1 MSASASEINFFDPTT
16 NDCPYPAYHHLRD
29 EAPVWQDPRT
39 GMYFVTRYED
49 IRAILLDT
57 KRYSN
62 GVGNGANNTGKAV
75 QADDPIAQRAE
86 RLAKLYEEKGWTPA
100 PSLDARDEPNH
111 MQMRRMF
118 DHAFRPV
125 GDQGDRPLRRAP
137 RLRVASRA
145 SSATAR
151 CEWVSQY
158 AVPLPLYVI
167 GRQVGVPDE
176 DLPRIKGWTDKW
188 VKRMGLMQTDEE
200 AEESVLA
207 EIEAQHYFQPMFEKL
222 RREPEDTLL
231 STLVNREIPEWG
243 RPLNDNELH
252 AEMMADLF
260 VGGSE
265 TTTNALA
272 AGVILLIEHPEVW
285 EQLTSDPAEVPPH
298 VLRGGAAGRGP
309 GAGAPARGG
318 RRTSS
323 STASR
328 SRPARSSCSATPPAT
343 ATSACSSARPTSTS
357 SGSMPRRHL
366 SFGVG
371 THHCL
376 GAPLARRELLY
387 GFKALVDLVEDMWF
401 IEGANDFTYHQN
413 FFLRAV
419 KEVHIG
425 FKPRAGLAPH
435 GNRAAGRHGR
445 ECERR
450 ASMMLEG
457 KVAIVTGAGQG
468 IGAATA
474 RRMAEEGASV
484 VVSDVAEEAATAVVA
499 RDRGGRREG
508 RLRALRRL
516 RASTT

>member
-1 MSASASEINFFDPTT
+1 MPGPVSEINFFDPET
-16 NDCPYPAYHHLRD
+16 NDCPYPAYETLRE
-29 EAPVWQDPRT
+29 EAPVWKDPRT
-39 GMYFVTRYED
+39 GMFFVTRYED

-57 KRYSN
+57 ERFSN

-86 RLAKLYEEKGWTPA
+86 RLAQLYVEKGWPPA

-118 DHAFRPV
+118 DHAFRPSAIKEIDPYV
-125 GDQGDRPLRRAP
+125 EQLAYSLLEDFLGDG
-137 RLRVASRA
+137 S
-145 SSATAR
+145 

-188 VKRMGLMQTDEE
+188 IKRMGLMQSDEE

-207 EIEAQHYFQPMFEKL
+207 EIEAQHYFQPMFERL
-222 RREPEDTLL
+222 RREPDDTLL

-272 AGVILLIEHPEVW
+272 AGVILLIEHPEIW
-285 EQLTSDPAEVPPH
+285 EQLTSDPEKYLPTFCEE
-298 VLRGGAAGRGP
+298 VLRVESPVQGLLREAAVDIELHGVEIPAGSVLMLRYAAGNRDERMFEC
-309 GAGAPARGG
+309 PAEIDLE
-318 RRTSS
+318 RRH
-323 STASR
+323 
-328 SRPARSSCSATPPAT
+328 
-343 ATSACSSARPTSTS
+343 
-357 SGSMPRRHL
+357 PRRHL

-387 GFKALVDLVEDMWF
+387 GFKALVDLVEEMWF
-401 IEGANDFTYHQN
+401 IEGANDFAYHQN

-419 KEVHIG
+419 KETHIG
-425 FKPRAGLAPH
+425 FKPRAVS
-435 GNRAAGRHGR
+435 
-445 ECERR
+445 RR
-450 ASMMLEG
+450 
-457 KVAIVTGAGQG
+457 
-468 IGAATA
+468 
-474 RRMAEEGASV
+474 
-484 VVSDVAEEAATAVVA
+484 TAVERPEDTVEA
-499 RDRGGRREG
+499 
-508 RLRALRRL
+508 
-516 RASTT
+516 

>member
-1 MSASASEINFFDPTT
+1 VSEINFFDPET
-16 NDCPYPAYHHLRD
+16 NDCPYPAYETLRN

-39 GMYFVTRYED
+39 GMFFVTRYDD

-57 KRYSN
+57 KRFSN

-86 RLAKLYEEKGWTPA
+86 RLAKLYEEKGWPPA

-118 DHAFRPV
+118 DHAFRP
-125 GDQGDRPLRRAP
+125 
-137 RLRVASRA
+137 
-145 SSATAR
+145 SAIKEIDPYVEHLAYELLEGFLQDGR
-151 CEWVSQY
+151 CEWVQQY
-158 AVPLPLYVI
+158 AIPLPLYVI

-188 VKRMGLMQTDEE
+188 IKRMGLMQSDEE

-207 EIEAQHYFQPMFEKL
+207 EIEAQHYFQPMFEQL
-222 RREPEDTLL
+222 RREPNETLL

-272 AGVILLIEHPEVW
+272 AGVILLIENPDIWQQLGDEPEKYLPTFCEEVIRV
-285 EQLTSDPAEVPPH
+285 ESPVQGLLREAAEDIELHGVRIPAGSVLMLRYAAGNRDDRVFECPAEID
-298 VLRGGAAGRGP
+298 LE
-309 GAGAPARGG
+309 
-318 RRTSS
+318 
-323 STASR
+323 R
-328 SRPARSSCSATPPAT
+328 SK
-343 ATSACSSARPTSTS
+343 
-357 SGSMPRRHL
+357 PRRHL
-366 SFGVG
+366 GFGVG

-387 GFKALVDLVEDMWF
+387 GFKALVDLVEEMWF
-401 IEGANDFTYHQN
+401 IDGANDFSYHQN

-419 KEVHIG
+419 KELHIG
-425 FKPRAGLAPH
+425 FKPRAVS
-435 GNRAAGRHGR
+435 
-445 ECERR
+445 RR
-450 ASMMLEG
+450 TE
-457 KVAIVTGAGQG
+457 I
-468 IGAATA
+468 A
-474 RRMAEEGASV
+474 RPV
-484 VVSDVAEEAATAVVA
+484 DTVEA
-499 RDRGGRREG
+499 
-508 RLRALRRL
+508 
-516 RASTT
+516 

>member
-1 MSASASEINFFDPTT
+1 VSASLSEINFFEPET
-16 NDCPYPAYHHLRD
+16 NDCPYPAYQQLRD
-29 EAPVWQDPRT
+29 EAPVWLDPRT
-39 GMYFVTRYED
+39 GMFFITRYED

-62 GVGNGANNTGKAV
+62 GVGNSANDTGKALGE
-75 QADDPIAQRAE
+75 DDPIAIRA
-86 RLAKLYEEKGWTPA
+86 RKLAKLYEERGWTPA

-118 DHAFRPV
+118 DHAFRPSAIKEIDPYV
-125 GDQGDRPLRRAP
+125 EHLAYELLEKFLGDG
-137 RLRVASRA
+137 
-145 SSATAR
+145 T
-151 CEWVSQY
+151 CEFVSQY

-176 DLPRIKGWTDKW
+176 DLPLIKGWTDKW
-188 VKRMGLMQTDEE
+188 VKLMGLMQSDEE

-207 EIEAQHYFQPMFEKL
+207 AIAAQHYFQPMFEQL
-222 RREPEDTLL
+222 RKEPNDTLL

-272 AGVILLIEHPEVW
+272 AGVIKLIEHPEVW
-285 EQLTSDPAEVPPH
+285 QQLTSDPGKYLPIFCEEILRVEGPVQGLLREAAVDVEIQGVHIPAGS
-298 VLRGGAAGRGP
+298 VLMLRY
-309 GAGAPARGG
+309 GAGNRDERMYECPADIDLDRKH
-318 RRTSS
+318 
-323 STASR
+323 
-328 SRPARSSCSATPPAT
+328 
-343 ATSACSSARPTSTS
+343 
-357 SGSMPRRHL
+357 PRRHL
-366 SFGVG
+366 AFGVG

-401 IEGANDFTYHQN
+401 IEGANDFSYHQN

-425 FKPRAGLAPH
+425 FKPRAVS
-435 GNRAAGRHGR
+435 RRT
-445 ECERR
+445 EIERP
-450 ASMMLEG
+450 
-457 KVAIVTGAGQG
+457 VDTV
-468 IGAATA
+468 
-474 RRMAEEGASV
+474 EE
-484 VVSDVAEEAATAVVA
+484 
-499 RDRGGRREG
+499 
-508 RLRALRRL
+508 
-516 RASTT
+516 

>member
-1 MSASASEINFFDPTT
+1 MSASASEINFFDPET
-16 NDCPYPAYHHLRD
+16 NDCPYPAYHQLRE
-29 EAPVWQDPRT
+29 EAPVWLDPRT
-39 GMYFVTRYED
+39 GMYFVTRYAD

-57 KRYSN
+57 KQYSN

-75 QADDPIAQRAE
+75 QADDPIALRAE

-118 DHAFRPV
+118 DHAFRP
-125 GDQGDRPLRRAP
+125 
-137 RLRVASRA
+137 
-145 SSATAR
+145 SAIKEIDPYVEHLAYELLEGFLADGT
-151 CEWVSQY
+151 CEWVAQY

-188 VKRMGLMQTDEE
+188 IKRMGLMQTDEE

-207 EIEAQHYFQPMFEKL
+207 EIEAQHYFQPMFEAL
-222 RREPEDTLL
+222 RREPKDTLL

-272 AGVILLIEHPEVW
+272 AGVILLIEHPEIW
-285 EQLTSDPAEVPPH
+285 QQLTSDPEKYLPTFCEE
-298 VLRGGAAGRGP
+298 VLRVEGPVQGLLREAAVDVELHGVQIPAGSILMLRY
-309 GAGAPARGG
+309 GAGNRDDRIYECPADIDLDRKH
-318 RRTSS
+318 
-323 STASR
+323 
-328 SRPARSSCSATPPAT
+328 
-343 ATSACSSARPTSTS
+343 
-357 SGSMPRRHL
+357 PRRHL
-366 SFGVG
+366 AFGVG

-387 GFKALVDLVEDMWF
+387 GFKALVDLVEEMWF

-419 KEVHIG
+419 KELHIG
-425 FKPRAGLAPH
+425 FKPRAVSRRTAI
-435 GNRAAGRHGR
+435 
-445 ECERR
+445 ERPVDTVE
-450 ASMMLEG
+450 S
-457 KVAIVTGAGQG
+457 
-468 IGAATA
+468 
-474 RRMAEEGASV
+474 
-484 VVSDVAEEAATAVVA
+484 
-499 RDRGGRREG
+499 
-508 RLRALRRL
+508 
-516 RASTT
+516 

>member
-1 MSASASEINFFDPTT
+1 MSASVSEINFFDPAT
-16 NDCPYPAYHHLRD
+16 NDCPYPAYHQLRE
-29 EAPVWQDPRT
+29 EAPVWLDPRT
-39 GMYFVTRYED
+39 GMYFVTRYDD

-57 KRYSN
+57 KQYSN

-100 PSLDARDEPNH
+100 PSLDGRDEPNH

-118 DHAFRPV
+118 DHAFRPSAIKEIDPYV
-125 GDQGDRPLRRAP
+125 EHLAYELLERFLGDG
-137 RLRVASRA
+137 
-145 SSATAR
+145 T

-176 DLPRIKGWTDKW
+176 DLPKIKGWTDKW
-188 VKRMGLMQTDEE
+188 VKRMGLNQTDEE

-207 EIEAQHYFQPMFEKL
+207 EIEAQHYFQPRFEQL
-222 RREPEDTLL
+222 RREPDDTLL

-272 AGVILLIEHPEVW
+272 AGVILLIENPEVW
-285 EQLTSDPAEVPPH
+285 KQLTSDPQAYLPTFCEE
-298 VLRGGAAGRGP
+298 VLRIEGPVQGLLREAAVDVELHGVQIPAGSILMLRY
-309 GAGAPARGG
+309 GAGNRDDRMYECPAEIDLDRKH
-318 RRTSS
+318 
-323 STASR
+323 
-328 SRPARSSCSATPPAT
+328 
-343 ATSACSSARPTSTS
+343 
-357 SGSMPRRHL
+357 PRRHL
-366 SFGVG
+366 AFGVG

-401 IEGANDFTYHQN
+401 IEGANDFSYHQN

-419 KEVHIG
+419 KELHIG
-425 FKPRAGLAPH
+425 FKPRAVSRRTAI
-435 GNRAAGRHGR
+435 
-445 ECERR
+445 ERP
-450 ASMMLEG
+450 
-457 KVAIVTGAGQG
+457 VD
-468 IGAATA
+468 
-474 RRMAEEGASV
+474 SV
-484 VVSDVAEEAATAVVA
+484 ES
-499 RDRGGRREG
+499 
-508 RLRALRRL
+508 
-516 RASTT
+516 

>member
-1 MSASASEINFFDPTT
+1 VSASVSEINFFDPET
-16 NDCPYPAYHHLRD
+16 NDCPYPAYQTLRD

-39 GMYFVTRYED
+39 GMFFVTRYDD

-57 KRYSN
+57 KRFSN

-86 RLAKLYEEKGWTPA
+86 RLAKLYEERGWTPA

-118 DHAFRPV
+118 DHAFRP
-125 GDQGDRPLRRAP
+125 
-137 RLRVASRA
+137 
-145 SSATAR
+145 SAIKEIDPYVEHLAYELLEGFLADGK
-151 CEWVSQY
+151 CEWVQQY
-158 AVPLPLYVI
+158 AIPLPLYVI

-188 VKRMGLMQTDEE
+188 IKRMGLMQSDEE

-207 EIEAQHYFQPMFEKL
+207 EIEAQHYFQPMFERL
-222 RREPEDTLL
+222 RAEPNDTLL

-272 AGVILLIEHPEVW
+272 AGVILLIENPELW
-285 EQLTSDPAEVPPH
+285 QQLSAEPEKYLPTFCEEVIRVESPVQGLLREAAEDIVLHGVEIPAGS
-298 VLRGGAAGRGP
+298 VLMLRYASGNRDERVFEC
-309 GAGAPARGG
+309 PADIDLE
-318 RRTSS
+318 
-323 STASR
+323 R
-328 SRPARSSCSATPPAT
+328 SK
-343 ATSACSSARPTSTS
+343 
-357 SGSMPRRHL
+357 PRRHL
-366 SFGVG
+366 GFGVG

-401 IEGANDFTYHQN
+401 IEGANDFSYHQN

-425 FKPRAGLAPH
+425 FKPRAVS
-435 GNRAAGRHGR
+435 RRT
-445 ECERR
+445 EIERP
-450 ASMMLEG
+450 
-457 KVAIVTGAGQG
+457 VDTV
-468 IGAATA
+468 
-474 RRMAEEGASV
+474 EE
-484 VVSDVAEEAATAVVA
+484 
-499 RDRGGRREG
+499 
-508 RLRALRRL
+508 
-516 RASTT
+516 

>member
-1 MSASASEINFFDPTT
+1 
-16 NDCPYPAYHHLRD
+16 
-29 EAPVWQDPRT
+29 
-39 GMYFVTRYED
+39 
-49 IRAILLDT
+49 
-57 KRYSN
+57 
-62 GVGNGANNTGKAV
+62 
-75 QADDPIAQRAE
+75 
-86 RLAKLYEEKGWTPA
+86 
-100 PSLDARDEPNH
+100 

-118 DHAFRPV
+118 DHAFRPSAIKEIDPYV
-125 GDQGDRPLRRAP
+125 EHVAYKLIEDFLGDG
-137 RLRVASRA
+137 
-145 SSATAR
+145 R

-188 VKRMGLMQTDEE
+188 IKRMGLMQTDEE

-285 EQLTSDPAEVPPH
+285 EQLNADPAKYLPTFCEE
-298 VLRGGAAGRGP
+298 VLRVESPVQGLLREAAQDIELHGVEIPAGSILMLRYAAGNRDERMFEC
-309 GAGAPARGG
+309 PADIDLE
-318 RRTSS
+318 
-323 STASR
+323 R
-328 SRPARSSCSATPPAT
+328 SK
-343 ATSACSSARPTSTS
+343 
-357 SGSMPRRHL
+357 PRRHL

-387 GFKALVDLVEDMWF
+387 GFKALVDLIEDMWF
-401 IEGANDFTYHQN
+401 IEGANDFSYHQN

-425 FKPRAGLAPH
+425 FKPR
-435 GNRAAGRHGR
+435 
-445 ECERR
+445 EVSRR
-450 ASMMLEG
+450 
-457 KVAIVTGAGQG
+457 
-468 IGAATA
+468 
-474 RRMAEEGASV
+474 
-484 VVSDVAEEAATAVVA
+484 TAVERPADTVEA
-499 RDRGGRREG
+499 
-508 RLRALRRL
+508 
-516 RASTT
+516 

>member
-1 MSASASEINFFDPTT
+1 MTLRRAVARDAAPLGTAQDSKAPIREEQMSASASEINFFDPET
-16 NDCPYPAYHHLRD
+16 NDCPYPAYDHLRD

-39 GMYFVTRYED
+39 GMFFVTRYED

-57 KRYSN
+57 KRFSN

-118 DHAFRPV
+118 DHAFRPSAIKEIDPYV
-125 GDQGDRPLRRAP
+125 EHVAYKLIEDFLGDG
-137 RLRVASRA
+137 
-145 SSATAR
+145 R

-188 VKRMGLMQTDEE
+188 IKRMGLMQTDEE

-285 EQLTSDPAEVPPH
+285 EQLNVGPGEVPPH
-298 VLRGGAAGRGP
+298 VLRGGAAGRVAR
-309 GAGAPARGG
+309 AGAPA
-318 RRTSS
+318 
-323 STASR
+323 
-328 SRPARSSCSATPPAT
+328 
-343 ATSACSSARPTSTS
+343 
-357 SGSMPRRHL
+357 
-366 SFGVG
+366 
-371 THHCL
+371 
-376 GAPLARRELLY
+376 
-387 GFKALVDLVEDMWF
+387 
-401 IEGANDFTYHQN
+401 
-413 FFLRAV
+413 
-419 KEVHIG
+419 
-425 FKPRAGLAPH
+425 
-435 GNRAAGRHGR
+435 
-445 ECERR
+445 
-450 ASMMLEG
+450 
-457 KVAIVTGAGQG
+457 
-468 IGAATA
+468 
-474 RRMAEEGASV
+474 
-484 VVSDVAEEAATAVVA
+484 
-499 RDRGGRREG
+499 
-508 RLRALRRL
+508 
-516 RASTT
+516 